1 MRVPSCLIS
10 QFLLHLPSLQVPIK
24 NLLRASKKYCIIR
37 TLVDTN
43 THISQLVFNDEF
55 DKKNNPL
62 NFAYQNTYS
71 RNYLKKM
78 ILKNGD
84 FKIKFKKFNKKFRDS
99 ITYSKNNLQ
108 ISGNKVFKWEWI
120 LITK

>member
-1 MRVPSCLIS
+1 MNLI
-10 QFLLHLPSLQVPIK
+10 
-24 NLLRASKKYCIIR
+24 
-37 TLVDTN
+37 
-43 THISQLVFNDEF
+43 
-55 DKKNNPL
+55 KKNNPL

-84 FKIKFKKFNKKFRDS
+84 FKIKFKKDEFKPSKINREYKKFNKKFRDS